1 MFDGKNISEDITLYA
16 KYSNIIYHE
25 DFENDYD
32 NEMLKGLAPNNWK
45 EWEKEGFG
53 VVEDKSG
60 NHEFRLASEAS
71 KTFDIAFPNGGEG
84 LYEIE
89 FKIRNEGLSNVL
101 ISSLFSP
108 INGNKAVVSAQH
120 NGGWF
125 ILNGSYMFLQLLS
138 GGADLDGYI
147 TFKWRI
153 DTVNNMSSMHGSYTN
168 MVKRVI
174 KANNERRKFNN
185 DVNGLNAIRFGF
197 GVNQNVKSQVYIDD
211 IWVRK
216 IEQPKLVSS
225 TPSSGA
231 IDTELRPE
239 IKLLFDR
246 KLDSTTVTTKNI
258 TISDEKGNVLLADD
272 YIMAESLVDGNTEIS
287 INLKKDLEYAT
298 TYTVNV
304 ASDLKDMDGYFLA
317 NSYKVEFTT
326 KPIRYEVTP
335 SLVDKNGDEVKD
347 ITIFKGKPV
356 TAKLYVRNFAGGE
369 NDNLFVSAALVDE
382 ATGRQLAYSFEEVT
396 LAKGEGKEVLNAEF
410 QIPES
415 VTENYKVH
423 YYVWNSR
430 GERKAVTDSC
440 VLPQ

>member
-1 MFDGKNISEDITLYA
+1 MN
-16 KYSNIIYHE
+16 
-25 DFENDYD
+25 
-32 NEMLKGLAPNNWK
+32 
-45 EWEKEGFG
+45 
-53 VVEDKSG
+53 
-60 NHEFRLASEAS
+60 
-71 KTFDIAFPNGGEG
+71 
-84 LYEIE
+84 
-89 FKIRNEGLSNVL
+89 LSL
-101 ISSLFSP
+101 
-108 INGNKAVVSAQH
+108 
-120 NGGWF
+120 
-125 ILNGSYMFLQLLS
+125 LQD
-138 GGADLDGYI
+138 GADLQGYI
-147 TFKWRI
+147 TYTWRI
-153 DTVNNMSSMHGSYTN
+153 DTVNKTTQANNEYTN
-168 MVKRVI
+168 LVNRVI
-174 KANNERRKFNN
+174 KSVGRRRPLESIKNEANGVK
-185 DVNGLNAIRFGF
+185 VGI
-197 GVNQNVKSQVYIDD
+197 GVNTDARLSVYVDD

-216 IEQPKLVSS
+216 IEQPKMVSS

-246 KLDSTTVTTKNI
+246 KLDSTTVITKNI
-258 TISDEKGNVLLADD
+258 TITDEKGNEVSADD
-272 YIMAESLVDGNTEIS
+272 YTMAENLVDGNTEIK

-304 ASDLKDMDGYFLA
+304 ASDLQDMDGYFLA

-347 ITIFKGKPV
+347 ITVFKEKPV

-382 ATGRQLAYSFEEVT
+382 ATGRQIAYSFEEVT
-396 LAKGEGKEVLNAEF
+396 LAKGEGKEVLSAEF